1 MRDCSS
7 CKLQELGQKII
18 PINKSQV
25 NPTNISKFCKMGK
38 KPLKIHLAV
47 ITYFPILEVENKYSQ
62 YMFRYVDLF
71 ICKEKMNKLM
81 NK

>member
-38 KPLKIHLAV
+38 KTLKNTLGSYHLLS
-47 ITYFPILEVENKYSQ
+47 YFGGGE
-62 YMFRYVDLF
+62 
-71 ICKEKMNKLM
+71 
-81 NK
+81 